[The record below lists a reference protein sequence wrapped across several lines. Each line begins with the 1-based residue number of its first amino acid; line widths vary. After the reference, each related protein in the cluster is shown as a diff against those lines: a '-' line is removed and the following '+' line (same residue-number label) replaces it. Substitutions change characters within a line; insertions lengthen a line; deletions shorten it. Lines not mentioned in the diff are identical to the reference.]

1 MEKQV
6 NWYEAMHGKSPYE
19 SMSQGIIEE
28 KEDTMAGPKSTNWN
42 TNYKIIE
49 KQNDRLHT
57 LRPPYYGGKDNT
69 YEVFNVLESW
79 NLDKDF
85 YLGNVIKYVV
95 RAGKKD
101 STKQKE
107 DLKKALVY
115 LQKRIDSL

>member
-1 MEKQV
+1 MTKHPTNE
-6 NWYEAMHGKSPYE
+6 E
-19 SMSQGIIEE
+19 IIEFNRKQSE
-28 KEDTMAGPKSTNWN
+28 KVNHPN
-42 TNYKIIE
+42 
-49 KQNDRLHT
+49 H
-57 LRPPYYGGKDNT
+57 YGGKDNP

>member
-85 YLGNVIKYVV
+85 YLGLERRILLN
-95 RAGKKD
+95 KK
-101 STKQKE
+101 KILRKLWFIYKKE
-107 DLKKALVY
+107 LIRYD
-115 LQKRIDSL
+115 